1 MLKLFEKLTIQEQ
14 ELLFQAPI
22 LMSVLASCGDG
33 EVNKQ
38 QKAEAIKLAH
48 IKTFTAVPLLRP
60 YYQEVEKRFRED
72 FESIAKLYS
81 PFDEKKRNELK
92 MEIEKVQ
99 PILKKINPVYAELL
113 GKSLER
119 YANHVKRASHS
130 IFRDFMFP
138 MIILDMKHR

>member
-1 MLKLFEKLTIQEQ
+1 MLKIFEKLTIQEQ
-14 ELLFQAPI
+14 ELLFKAPV
-22 LMSVLASCGDG
+22 LMSVLASGSDG

-38 QKAEAIKLAH
+38 QKADAIKLAH
-48 IKTFTAVPLLRP
+48 IKTFTALPLLRP

-72 FESIAKLYS
+72 FETVSKTYY

-92 MEIEKVQ
+92 TEIGKVQ
-99 PILKKINPVYAELL
+99 QILGKINPVYAEILS
-113 GKSLER
+113 KSLER
-119 YANHVKRASHS
+119 YAAHVKKATHS